1 MLQHCSHPGSGGT
14 ITNGNPSASQ
24 KGKQTH
30 LPPSGHCLL
39 RKCYCFQQSP
49 SNAESSPIFLSSLL
63 TSGNPI
69 SSTRFFFFFL
79 QFFTKVKYFFFP
91 LSLAKGVDV
100 QLALGFAYR
109 LGLGWVF

>member
-49 SNAESSPIFLSSLL
+49 SNAESSPIFLSPFSHLGIL
-63 TSGNPI
+63 FQAHV
-69 SSTRFFFFFL
+69 FFFFFL

-100 QLALGFAYR
+100 QPALGFAYW